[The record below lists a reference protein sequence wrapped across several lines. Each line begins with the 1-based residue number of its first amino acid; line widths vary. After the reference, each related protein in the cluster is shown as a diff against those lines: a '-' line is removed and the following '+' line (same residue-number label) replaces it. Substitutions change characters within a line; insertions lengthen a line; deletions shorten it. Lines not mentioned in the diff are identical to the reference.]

1 MAVLSAVLS
10 VVGADGEPERPLT
23 EGILLKDPGAAA
35 ATAATLTSPGA
46 VNASGAVNAP
56 GAVNA
61 HGAEQS
67 STVATLCRV
76 SLHMERAVLALR
88 PAASAASR
96 AALAR
101 FGQAAESAAA
111 ELFAAAASLRAL
123 ASCLA
128 VAPTLVS
135 LDGSPEPSPAD
146 ATALLE
152 QLMKLDDARRSA
164 LATTLKSAPAAEDA
178 HEDASAAIQLRDALV
193 RCLGA
198 LLADRS
204 RQVSPVAMRGHA
216 VWVLP
221 LLEEAMK
228 AAVAASSKAAALD
241 TETALD
247 GLLDR
252 AALACGCVGC
262 LHSLSVVLA
271 PENES
276 ARTERLLQLL
286 LAWLLA
292 DGVRGVGRYGMQRP
306 LLVVLHAIRA
316 LPARLLPT
324 AAVLAPL
331 GALAGAPHPAVRAHV
346 AALIGRLPNSNDSLP
361 TVTISATPARSKGA
375 APLEHVCTE
384 ADDETMSEAELRAVF
399 SAPLLRLMHPSPAP
413 RTAPSESGGAAP
425 AVPTTVPTMAPT
437 TAPTMAPTTAPTLP
451 DGSSLL
457 IAWAIA
463 LELRTKYEPAARAK
477 LAAHWKH
484 VWLQGQLDLMLD
496 SLLEALPLSAEQV
509 MASDGL

>member
-1 MAVLSAVLS
+1 M
-10 VVGADGEPERPLT
+10 
-23 EGILLKDPGAAA
+23 LKDPSAAA
-35 ATAATLTSPGA
+35 ATAATMTTTTSPGA
-46 VNASGAVNAP
+46 VNAHGAVNT
-56 GAVNA
+56 

-76 SLHMERAVLALR
+76 SLHMERTVLALR

-101 FGQAAESAAA
+101 LGQAAGSAAA
-111 ELFAAAASLRAL
+111 ELLAAAASLRAL

-128 VAPTLVS
+128 VAPTQLPN
-135 LDGSPEPSPAD
+135 LALNGSPEPSLAD

-164 LATTLKSAPAAEDA
+164 LATTLTGAPAHEDA

-193 RCLGA
+193 LCAGA

-204 RQVSPVAMRGHA
+204 RQVSPVVMRGHA
-216 VWVLP
+216 VWLLP
-221 LLEEAMK
+221 LVEEAMK
-228 AAVAASSKAAALD
+228 AAVAASSKAAATD

-252 AALACGCVGC
+252 AAMACGCVGC
-262 LHSLSVVLA
+262 LHSLGLVLA

-276 ARTERLLQLL
+276 VRTERLQQLL

-306 LLVVLHAIRA
+306 LLIVLHAIRA

-346 AALIGRLPNSNDSLP
+346 AALIGRIPNGNESLP
-361 TVTISATPARSKGA
+361 TVTTSTAPARPKGKGG
-375 APLEHVCTE
+375 APIAHVCTE
-384 ADDETMSEAELRAVF
+384 ADDDETMSEAELHAVF

-413 RTAPSESGGAAP
+413 TTAPCESDGGAP
-425 AVPTTVPTMAPT
+425 MVPTT
-437 TAPTMAPTTAPTLP
+437 APTTAPTLP
-451 DGSSLL
+451 DDSALL
-457 IAWAIA
+457 TAWAIA

-477 LAAHWKH
+477 LAAHWKR
-484 VWLQGQLDLMLD
+484 VWLQGHLDLMLD
-496 SLLEALPLSAEQV
+496 SLLRARPLSAEQV
-509 MASDGL
+509 MASDCD